1 MKSKRRQ
8 KTNHNKTLKK
18 FEKIKSSLLD
28 VTKDMELFKNLIS
41 DFSLFFQKM
50 HMELHNMED
59 LFVGVRIDLE

>member
-1 MKSKRRQ
+1 MLLKNKRRQ

-41 DFSLFFQKM
+41 DFSLFFSK
-50 HMELHNMED
+50 D
-59 LFVGVRIDLE
+59 AYGAA